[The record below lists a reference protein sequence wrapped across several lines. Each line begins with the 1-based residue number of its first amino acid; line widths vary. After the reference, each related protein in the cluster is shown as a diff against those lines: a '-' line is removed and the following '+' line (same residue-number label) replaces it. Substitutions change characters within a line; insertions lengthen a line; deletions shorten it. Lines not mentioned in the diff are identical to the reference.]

1 MEVTITNIIQ
11 LKYFVCVAA
20 SGSFSEAAE
29 LMFSTQSTV
38 SKQIFSLEK
47 DLNAQLFDRSK
58 RKIVLTSQGKA
69 VLRNAQIMLDDY
81 NNMLSELAQL
91 NAYDDSTVRIKSTP
105 VLIPYNILTL
115 LANFRKLNPWVKM
128 QVEEF
133 EEQDILKLLREDECD
148 LAFIRVGKFDE
159 ELFERIVI

>member
-1 MEVTITNIIQ
+1 MGNTLMEVTITNIIQ

-128 QVEEF
+128 
-133 EEQDILKLLREDECD
+133 
-148 LAFIRVGKFDE
+148 
-159 ELFERIVI
+159 